1 MKDELKYLVEF
12 NIGKSSKFQ
21 QEIDKLG
28 SDLKKVNKLR
38 SDSHDKKFKLRN
50 DELATKKHGSVIDND
65 KSVLFSPKV

>member
-38 SDSHDKKFKLRN
+38 SDSHDKK
-50 DELATKKHGSVIDND
+50 V
-65 KSVLFSPKV
+65 